1 MMFSSWSE
9 LVSYL
14 EGIFA
19 LCVKN
24 EELTQILTL
33 CFHLQYFCLFVG
45 TRVQLLE
52 CIFVISMR
60 LIEFDLFDSESTRY

>member
-19 LCVKN
+19 LRVKN
-24 EELTQILTL
+24 EELTQMFKLS
-33 CFHLQYFCLFVG
+33 FHLQYFCLFVG
-45 TRVQLLE
+45 TRVQLLQ
-52 CIFVISMR
+52 CIFVISKR
-60 LIEFDLFDSESTRY
+60 LIAFDLFVID

>member
-19 LCVKN
+19 LRVKN
-24 EELTQILTL
+24 EELTQMFKLF
-33 CFHLQYFCLFVG
+33 FHLQYFCLFVG

-52 CIFVISMR
+52 CIF
-60 LIEFDLFDSESTRY
+60 FYF